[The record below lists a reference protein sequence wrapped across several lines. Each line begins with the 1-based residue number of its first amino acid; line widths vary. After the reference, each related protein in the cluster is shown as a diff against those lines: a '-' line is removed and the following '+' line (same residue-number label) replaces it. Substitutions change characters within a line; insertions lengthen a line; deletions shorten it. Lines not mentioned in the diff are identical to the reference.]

1 MLYNEIEIKK
11 EVIGMAIYK
20 VEEVARQ
27 KDLLDYVVN
36 YKGKMMSFEEYLTK
50 KEQEAVWDFYLAKK

>member
-1 MLYNEIEIKK
+1 
-11 EVIGMAIYK
+11 MAIYK